1 MLSISNGE
9 AASSVRTKLNY
20 KLGEVK
26 NVKEYG
32 ALGNG
37 SDNDATAIQAAVD
50 DTTSPY
56 SSAYRG
62 VIFFPPGTY
71 VIGSPITFP
80 VSSGITKIHFVG
92 SGGAKIIGNFADALL
107 KRVPDSQIGPIYS
120 TVSVQNL
127 ELENQHATGKA
138 IMLHTCIGAK
148 VVNCM
153 IIAHIGVE
161 TYNSQ
166 ATTVDTCSF
175 NRADRTLASS
185 VGIVAGNGTTVIN
198 CDFVS
203 YGDGIRHQNVGL
215 NVIGGRFEG
224 NSAGIVLGVD
234 EDGAVLQSSNVFIS
248 GTSMETNPTA
258 IYVAS
263 VAGAVLSGVGCGV
276 GENETCDYGIRING
290 GNNIVL
296 DGCIVSTSNNPFT
309 GSGIHVENGA
319 VADLTCISTSSPS
332 WSINSLQSGQFFNC
346 NQPAVT
352 YSNLPTAPRLGT
364 IFNMTDGTGVSIG
377 GTVSGGSGSDDYV
390 LCRGASAWVRIA

>member
-1 MLSISNGE
+1 
-9 AASSVRTKLNY
+9 
-20 KLGEVK
+20 
-26 NVKEYG
+26 
-32 ALGNG
+32 
-37 SDNDATAIQAAVD
+37 
-50 DTTSPY
+50 
-56 SSAYRG
+56 
-62 VIFFPPGTY
+62 
-71 VIGSPITFP
+71 
-80 VSSGITKIHFVG
+80 
-92 SGGAKIIGNFADALL
+92 
-107 KRVPDSQIGPIYS
+107 
-120 TVSVQNL
+120 
-127 ELENQHATGKA
+127 
-138 IMLHTCIGAK
+138 
-148 VVNCM
+148 
-153 IIAHIGVE
+153 
-161 TYNSQ
+161 
-166 ATTVDTCSF
+166 
-175 NRADRTLASS
+175 
-185 VGIVAGNGTTVIN
+185 
-198 CDFVS
+198 
-203 YGDGIRHQNVGL
+203 
-215 NVIGGRFEG
+215 
-224 NSAGIVLGVD
+224 
-234 EDGAVLQSSNVFIS
+234 
-248 GTSMETNPTA
+248 METNPTA